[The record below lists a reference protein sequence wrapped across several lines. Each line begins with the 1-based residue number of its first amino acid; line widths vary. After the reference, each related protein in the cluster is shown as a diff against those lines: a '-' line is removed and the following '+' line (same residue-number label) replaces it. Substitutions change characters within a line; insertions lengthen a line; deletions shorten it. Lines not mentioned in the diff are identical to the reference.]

1 MADLLPT
8 PSFSR
13 KKPVGF
19 GEKIYAYTDED
30 RYEGRIERGLKP
42 RLKIGG
48 TRKKVARDRIDE
60 QDGSSQPVD
69 LVQKK
74 VYNTFFWDKPFHKW
88 LEKRGYVRVRKNRE
102 WFEITV
108 EELDKEIEAYSE
120 ELGKSSYEIKS
131 TYTPRTYQ
139 TIVASEVVSRW
150 NGRTIT
156 QPIKACPRFGK
167 DYLHLDIFKR
177 SEFRVMLIVGWVL
190 SANEGLGEL
199 VEERSQITNDITV
212 I

>member
-1 MADLLPT
+1 M
-8 PSFSR
+8 
-13 KKPVGF
+13 
-19 GEKIYAYTDED
+19 EYAYTDED

-131 TYTPRTYQ
+131 T
-139 TIVASEVVSRW
+139 
-150 NGRTIT
+150 
-156 QPIKACPRFGK
+156 
-167 DYLHLDIFKR
+167 
-177 SEFRVMLIVGWVL
+177 
-190 SANEGLGEL
+190 
-199 VEERSQITNDITV
+199 
-212 I
+212 

>member
-60 QDGSSQPVD
+60 QDGTSQPVA

-74 VYNTFFWDKPFHKW
+74 VYNTTFWDTGFHKW
-88 LEKRGYVRVRKNRE
+88 LEGRGYVRVRKNRE
-102 WFEITV
+102 WFEISV
-108 EELDKEIEAYSE
+108 EDLDKEIEAYSKHLE
-120 ELGKSSYEIKS
+120 GFSYEIK
-131 TYTPRTYQ
+131 
-139 TIVASEVVSRW
+139 
-150 NGRTIT
+150 
-156 QPIKACPRFGK
+156 
-167 DYLHLDIFKR
+167 
-177 SEFRVMLIVGWVL
+177 
-190 SANEGLGEL
+190 
-199 VEERSQITNDITV
+199 
-212 I
+212 